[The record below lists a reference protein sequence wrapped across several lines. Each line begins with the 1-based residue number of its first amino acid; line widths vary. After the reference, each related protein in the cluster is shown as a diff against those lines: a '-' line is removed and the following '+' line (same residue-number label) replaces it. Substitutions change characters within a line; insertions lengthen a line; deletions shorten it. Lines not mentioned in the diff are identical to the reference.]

1 MDDEQL
7 IALYLERNESA
18 IVGTEAAYGTSL
30 RRLAFRLLGNSE
42 DTEECLN
49 DTYFKVWNGIPP
61 HRPDSLY
68 AFCAVVCRRTAM
80 DMLDKRTAG
89 KRSAQVVE
97 LSKEMEECLPA
108 KEREEDEEA
117 LSELMNAFL
126 GTLDKEKRALF
137 VRRYW
142 FGETSAEIAKKYGYS
157 ENKVRSVLFRTRKK
171 LQKYLN
177 GKGVHL

>member
-7 IALYLERNESA
+7 IALYQSRDEGA
-18 IVGTEAAYGTSL
+18 IAGTEVAYGA
-30 RRLAFRLLGNSE
+30 RLKQLAVRLLGNPE
-42 DTEECLN
+42 DVEECLN
-49 DTYFKVWNGIPP
+49 DTYFKVWNAIPP
-61 HRPDSLY
+61 HRPNSLY
-68 AFCAVVCRRTAM
+68 AFCVTICRRTAM

-108 KEREEDEEA
+108 KAEEDDEDA
-117 LSELMNAFL
+117 LAELMNAFL
-126 GTLDKEKRALF
+126 ETLDKEKRALF

-157 ENKVRSVLFRTRKK
+157 ETKVRSLLFRTRKK
-171 LQKYLN
+171 LQKYLK
-177 GKGVHL
+177 GKGVNV

>member
-7 IALYLERNESA
+7 IALYLGRDERA
-18 IVGTEAAYGTSL
+18 IAGTEAAYGAKL
-30 RRLAFRLLGNSE
+30 RQLAFRLLGNSE

-49 DTYFKVWNGIPP
+49 DTYFKAWNAIPP
-61 HRPDSLY
+61 HRPNSLY
-68 AFCAVVCRRTAM
+68 AFCATICRRTAM
-80 DMLDKRTAG
+80 DMLDRRTAG
-89 KRSAQVVE
+89 KRTAQVVE

-108 KEREEDEEA
+108 KNAEEDEDA

-126 GTLDKEKRALF
+126 GNLDEEKRALF

-157 ENKVRSVLFRTRKK
+157 ETKVRSLLFRTRKK
-171 LQKYLN
+171 LQRYLK
-177 GKGVHL
+177 GKGVNV